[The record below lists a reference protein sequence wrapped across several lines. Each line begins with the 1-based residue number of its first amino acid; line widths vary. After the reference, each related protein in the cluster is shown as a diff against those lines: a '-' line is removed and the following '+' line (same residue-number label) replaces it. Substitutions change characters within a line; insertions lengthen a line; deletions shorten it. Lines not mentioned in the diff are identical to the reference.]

1 MDLFLQALDSVTVT
15 LTLTDGDF
23 EVKRS
28 GDSCQVTPNLVK
40 VMDAVTHTVANV
52 GNDLS
57 LTAIPHTSSDTM
69 NRADPAEYR
78 SHQVDVSLP

>member
-23 EVKRS
+23 EVDRS
-28 GDSCQVTPNLVK
+28 GGRCRVTPDLVK
-40 VMDAVTHTVANV
+40 VMDAVTLTVANV
-52 GNDLS
+52 ANDLS
-57 LTAIPHTSSDTM
+57 LTAISHTSSDTM

-78 SHQVDVSLP
+78 DHHVDVSLR